1 MTNSVAVSIYIY
13 AYCIWI
19 YIICMYIYIYSICIH
34 HIFSCI
40 FPCAA
45 PLSTILQSRICSPFG
60 EMPQVHQ
67 KKMATCC
74 RCQIRYHRGSK
85 PWFLCKDPLNSR
97 VDPRPQKKGDQNWTV
112 DAAGKILQLK
122 KSQRLVEI
130 YPVKNPLVIY
140 IYVLDLLHELA
151 KSQHF
156 LAAWHQLA
164 CTLQAA
170 AVHVVFFFSR

>member
-1 MTNSVAVSIYIY
+1 
-13 AYCIWI
+13 
-19 YIICMYIYIYSICIH
+19 
-34 HIFSCI
+34 
-40 FPCAA
+40 
-45 PLSTILQSRICSPFG
+45 
-60 EMPQVHQ
+60 MPQVHQ

-170 AVHVVFFFSR
+170 AVHVVFFFLGKLLAPSYRRCRPPNTCSFARLWWHKKGQVFGWSLLKIWR